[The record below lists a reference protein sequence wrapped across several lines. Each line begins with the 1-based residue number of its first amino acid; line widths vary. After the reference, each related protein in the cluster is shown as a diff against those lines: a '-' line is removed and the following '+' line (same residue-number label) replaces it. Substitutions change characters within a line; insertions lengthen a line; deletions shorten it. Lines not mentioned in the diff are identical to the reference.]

1 MHSSLQ
7 IENSRSKEDD
17 KMINLNSEHCSPL
30 MRTNTALVDK
40 LPMEEEKEVTE
51 SHFEGNILLYDCA
64 GSKSDTE
71 LR

>member
-7 IENSRSKEDD
+7 IENSGSKEDG

-30 MRTNTALVDK
+30 MRINTVLVDK

-51 SHFEGNILLYDCA
+51 SHFEGNILLYDYA